1 MKAIVHAFGDKGG
14 ETDGIG
20 AKGRS
25 YVEGGIIEEPL
36 MGWQKGGNDS
46 ELVAAK
52 RQITELQSAL
62 KTIALES
69 IPDDVRDENNDKAHN
84 DVMGKLV
91 ERGAVEGIIDLSW
104 ESKRANVGVV
114 VHDEKERV
122 LDYIL
127 AGSSEGAFR
136 REIIHVGGDGEGGN
150 IVLWQHYKGT
160 TVVEYL
166 LRIHVRNQGSGWCI
180 VIKSED
186 EKSLPKEAKMKLVKI
201 ATSTNALRAR
211 VEGEIRLAS
220 YEYGQTALTLV
231 GMLEVEEVEG
241 SASGTPGSP

>member
-1 MKAIVHAFGDKGG
+1 MKAIVHALGDKGE

-25 YVEGGIIEEPL
+25 YVEGG
-36 MGWQKGGNDS
+36 DS

-52 RQITELQSAL
+52 RQITALQSAL
-62 KTIALES
+62 KAIALES
-69 IPDDVRDENNDKAHN
+69 IPDDVRDENNDKAH
-84 DVMGKLV
+84 DGMMGKLV
-91 ERGAVEGIIDLSW
+91 ERGAVEGIIETSW
-104 ESKRANVGVV
+104 DTKRANVGVV

-127 AGSSEGAFR
+127 AGSSVGAFR
-136 REIIHVGGDGEGGN
+136 REIIHEGGGGEGGR

-160 TVVEYL
+160 TVIEFL
-166 LRIHVRNQGSGWCI
+166 LRIRVLTNPGPGWCI

-186 EKSLPKEAKMKLVKI
+186 EKSLPKEAKTKLVKI

-211 VEGEIRLAS
+211 VEGEIRLSS